1 MKQTINLWAHLPAF
15 RFLKILQKRVF
26 DMENVY
32 WIAGAAAVGAV
43 AAPVGLSLLGFS
55 AIGPVAGSVASWG
68 IGGAGGG
75 AAWGFATVQS
85 VAMTTFMSA
94 KIGAVSGAVLGAAK
108 SLV

>member
-1 MKQTINLWAHLPAF
+1 VVL
-15 RFLKILQKRVF
+15 
-26 DMENVY
+26 
-32 WIAGAAAVGAV
+32 
-43 AAPVGLSLLGFS
+43 
-55 AIGPVAGSVASWG
+55 
-68 IGGAGGG
+68 GGG

>member
-1 MKQTINLWAHLPAF
+1 
-15 RFLKILQKRVF
+15 
-26 DMENVY
+26 MENVW
-32 WIAGAAAVGAV
+32 WIAGGAAVGAV

-55 AIGPVAGSVASWG
+55 AIGPVAGTVASWG

-85 VAMTTFMSA
+85 VAMTSFMTA